1 MVNALWTA
9 EMLGTMAETG
19 TDAACHWAIHNAFPP
34 RKGDYGYLSSEGTN
48 TPSMTYRVF
57 PMLAPRFRGVAIT
70 TGSADPRVRA
80 YASKNGKALTL
91 VLVNRDGTQSM
102 AVSVRYEGF
111 VPKPEGV
118 LTILDP
124 HTSPAAET
132 TSTAV
137 TDPFSFHLP
146 SSSLSVV
153 ELVAV
158 DSVAPPANLALRASA
173 SASSFSV
180 IGPQFGPASAADG
193 KSHTRWCSAAWTKSN
208 GDEAQWL
215 QLAWAVPQEIRR
227 VRLCWGET
235 WGTHYRLEVSPD
247 AETWDIVR
255 EVTGGKGGSEE
266 ITWAPRICRHIR
278 LNGLRG
284 TKGISAYAVKEM
296 EVY

>member
-1 MVNALWTA
+1 M
-9 EMLGTMAETG
+9 
-19 TDAACHWAIHNAFPP
+19 
-34 RKGDYGYLSSEGTN
+34 
-48 TPSMTYRVF
+48 
-57 PMLAPRFRGVAIT
+57 
-70 TGSADPRVRA
+70 
-80 YASKNGKALTL
+80 
-91 VLVNRDGTQSM
+91 
-102 AVSVRYEGF
+102 
-111 VPKPEGV
+111 
-118 LTILDP
+118 
-124 HTSPAAET
+124 
-132 TSTAV
+132 
-137 TDPFSFHLP
+137 
-146 SSSLSVV
+146 V
-153 ELVAV
+153 ELVAA

-193 KSHTRWCSAAWTKSN
+193 KPHTRWCSAAWTKSN

-215 QLAWAVPQEIRR
+215 QLAWAVPQEVRR
-227 VRLCWGET
+227 VRICWGET

-266 ITWAPRICRHIR
+266 FTWAPRICRYIR